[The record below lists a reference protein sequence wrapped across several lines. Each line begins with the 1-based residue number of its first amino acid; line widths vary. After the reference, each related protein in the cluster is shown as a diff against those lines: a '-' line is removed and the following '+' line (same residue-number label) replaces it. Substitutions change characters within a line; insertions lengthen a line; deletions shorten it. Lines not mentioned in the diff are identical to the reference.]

1 MVKLVFY
8 LLYCCAAIKSCG
20 LSGIRFKAIPH
31 RMFAVQVCH
40 VAGHDEGKF
49 VITFLQQTA
58 QLKRLRG
65 PETDPGR
72 LTVDKSSAIS
82 SAYTVS
88 VTEWRLRS
96 AVLALI

>member
-1 MVKLVFY
+1 M
-8 LLYCCAAIKSCG
+8 
-20 LSGIRFKAIPH
+20 
-31 RMFAVQVCH
+31 QVCH
-40 VAGHDEGKF
+40 VAGHDESKF
-49 VITFLQQTA
+49 VINLLQQAA
-58 QLKRLRG
+58 QFKGLGG